1 VLKEV
6 IEVFER
12 KYREGSIPGNKDFY
26 ITKEHIPT
34 DGDYIILH
42 EKDDGFTADMPV
54 KLKMDKKTRV
64 IETTNLYFDFIQS
77 ADYMS
82 KYLESNKAIADKN
95 IHSNN
100 YLTLFV
106 KKENLFNGKITEE
119 TLTSYYEVFKEPY
132 KKKYSK
138 PQLRKAYE
146 AMEQKYGKSNREKI
160 EKIERWVKENLFHL
174 AIENDNSYLKLF
186 FYYDLEEYRK
196 ESEKYIITNIYNSAD
211 YNTLIDQIIY
221 GVPNN
226 NMGLNSKKPFLEQ
239 KTRKNSVPVLLS
251 QEEVLLQKKF
261 FDYLNNMAAKGKV
274 NLYFSEDEIFPYD
287 NQTNPDTD
295 FCGYFIRVEKGIEPE
310 IHDFDIITSYS
321 NQIRPLKIKNVLRIK
336 SSDLE
341 YKTVYTLSEL
351 KKIIDSL
358 LFRNYLSKNYFNEAS
373 KIRIYDENLKKN
385 LLLARKSL
393 FDWFYKGIDDDIW
406 EVLKRSCL
414 DLTKGSIY
422 MGELWKDGGRARE
435 LFNIYISLMYYFEGR
450 ELVDNSL
457 LDVEKLREKI
467 NQKKTGQLDSDE
479 EYYFAVG
486 QLTNYFLTLSKAKV
500 KSHFLSKPILTSKS
514 NEKIRSELKKLYFK
528 YMYDIKLGKRFHN
541 LYGMVCTYIVQNQ
554 EVNEDA
560 LLAGFLHS
568 SLIYEVKDT
577 QDNDEIVIDTEGET
591 N

>member
-1 VLKEV
+1 MLKEL
-6 IEVFER
+6 IEVFE
-12 KYREGSIPGNKDFY
+12 KEYLEGSIPGNIDFY
-26 ITKEHIPT
+26 ITREHIPA

-42 EKDDGFTADMPV
+42 ETDNGYMADSPIRI
-54 KLKMDKKTRV
+54 KTGKNKE
-64 IETTNLYFDFIQS
+64 IETTHPYFDFIQS

-82 KYLESNKAIADKN
+82 RYLESNKAIADKN

-106 KKENLFNGKITEE
+106 KKENLLNGKITDE

-132 KKKYSK
+132 KKKYTK

-146 AMEQKYGKSNREKI
+146 AMEQKYGKSDKDKI
-160 EKIERWVKENLFHL
+160 GKIERWVKENLFHL
-174 AIENDNSYLKLF
+174 DIENDSSYLKLF
-186 FYYDLEEYRK
+186 FFYDLEEYRK
-196 ESEKYIITNIYNSAD
+196 ESEKYILTNIYNSAD
-211 YNTLIDQIIY
+211 YNAVIDQIIY

-239 KTRKNSVPVLLS
+239 KTRKNSAPVLLS

-261 FDYLNNMAAKGKV
+261 FDYLNNMATKGKV
-274 NLYFSEDEIFPYD
+274 NLYFSEDGIFPLD
-287 NQTNPDTD
+287 NHTNPDVD
-295 FCGYFIRVEKGIEPE
+295 FCGYFIHIEKGMEPE
-310 IHDFDIITSYS
+310 IHDFDIITRYS
-321 NQIRPLKIKNVLRIK
+321 NQIRPLKIKNILRIQ
-336 SSDLE
+336 SSELE
-341 YKTVYTLSEL
+341 YRTVYTLSEL

-358 LFRNYLSKNYFNEAS
+358 LFRNNLCKNYFTEAG

-393 FDWFYKGIDDDIW
+393 FDWFFKGIDDNVWD
-406 EVLKRSCL
+406 VLKRSCL

-435 LFNIYISLMYYFEGR
+435 LFNFYISLKYYFEGR
-450 ELVDNSL
+450 ELMDNSL
-457 LDVEKLREKI
+457 LDIEKLREKV
-467 NQKKTGQLDSDE
+467 NQVKTGRIESDE

-514 NEKIRSELKKLYFK
+514 NEKIKSELKKLYVK
-528 YMYDIKLGKRFHN
+528 YMYDIKVGRRFHN
-541 LYGMVCTYIVQNQ
+541 LYGMVCLYVVQNQ

-577 QDNDEIVIDTEGET
+577 DNKDEIEIDSEKETE
-591 N
+591 